1 MANPRPTRTQLLAEV
16 DALRQQVAHLTAA
29 AAVQQRTAE
38 ALHHAQLYA
47 QSLIE
52 TVREPLVVLAAD
64 FRVIS
69 ANRAFYRFFH
79 TTPEDT
85 EHALF
90 YGLGVGRWNVPQLRR
105 LLEEILPQ
113 NTAFDDFEME
123 ITLPSGTRKTMLLNA
138 RRVEPLNDHPPMIL
152 LALEDITEQRRAERL
167 SQQKGIWLDVTLTSI
182 GDAVMA
188 TDTAAAITFMNPE
201 AERLTGWTAQEALG
215 RDVEEVLRLINAA
228 TRLAIESPIR
238 RVLREG
244 VVVGLANH
252 TLLLARDGREIP
264 VADSGAP
271 IRGKEG
277 TLYGVVMVFRD
288 ITEREELE
296 QNLRNAKETVEE
308 ASRVKDEFLA
318 TMSHELR
325 TPLGVIMGYLD
336 LLRDGA
342 FGPLPPEQSGVLRL
356 MDRNARELLDLV
368 SAILE
373 TSRLDAGGVQVL
385 KQEVQVAEVLA
396 ALEHEL
402 EGLREQSGL
411 VFTWKIAINLPP
423 VETDRE
429 KLRTILKNLI
439 GNAVKFTAQGS
450 ITVEAQ
456 GEEGGMEISVTDTG
470 RGISP
475 EVLPH
480 IFEPFYQSPEHEQQV
495 ARGAGLGLH
504 IVQRFLG
511 LLGGTIT
518 VDSTLGQGSI
528 FRVRLPTT
536 FQTPHAGGAEGETAS
551 TNRP

>member
-1 MANPRPTRTQLLAEV
+1 MANSRPTRTQLLAEV
-16 DALRQQVAHLTAA
+16 DALRQQVAHLTTA
-29 AAVQQRTAE
+29 AAVQQQTEE
-38 ALHHAQLYA
+38 ALRHAQIYA
-47 QSLIE
+47 QSIIE

-79 TTPEDT
+79 TTPEET

-90 YGLGVGRWNVPQLRR
+90 YGLGAGRWNVPQLRH

-113 NTAFDDFEME
+113 NTSFDDFEME
-123 ITLPSGTRKTMLLNA
+123 ITLPSGARKTMLLNA
-138 RRVEPLNDHPPMIL
+138 RRVEQLNQHPPMML
-152 LALEDITEQRRAERL
+152 LALEDITEQRRAEHL

-182 GDAVMA
+182 GDAVIA
-188 TDTAAAITFMNPE
+188 TDTDAAITFMNPE

-215 RDVEEVLRLINAA
+215 RKVEEVLCLINAA

-244 VVVGLANH
+244 IVVGLANH

-271 IRGKEG
+271 IRGKDG
-277 TLYGVVMVFRD
+277 ALYGVVMVFRD

-296 QNLRNAKETVEE
+296 KHLRNAKETAEE
-308 ASRVKDEFLA
+308 AIRVKEEFLA

-336 LLRDGA
+336 LLQDGA
-342 FGPLPPEQSGVLRL
+342 FGPLPTEQTGVLHR
-356 MDRNARELLDLV
+356 MDTNARELLDLV

-373 TSRLDAGGVQVL
+373 MSRLDAGRVEVV
-385 KQEVQVAEVLA
+385 KQEVRMAEVLN
-396 ALEHEL
+396 ALEREL

-411 VFTWKIAINLPP
+411 VFTWNIVPNLPS
-423 VETDRE
+423 VETDVE
-429 KLRTILKNLI
+429 KLKTILKNLI

-456 GEEGGMEISVTDTG
+456 GEEDGVEIRVTDTG
-470 RGISP
+470 KGIAP
-475 EVLPH
+475 EILPH

-495 ARGAGLGLH
+495 AHGAGLGLH

-518 VDSTLGQGSI
+518 VDSTLGQGST
-528 FRVRLPTT
+528 FRVRIPTT
-536 FQTPHAGGAEGETAS
+536 FQTPHPGGA
-551 TNRP
+551 